1 MSIKNHIIL
10 NHIDEPIKILFWTKG
25 ELCLFFLPF
34 MWGVLSDEFVLG
46 LIISGFNSWV
56 ISFYK
61 KTFGKGK
68 LQAVMYWFLPHNPRL
83 KSLPPSF
90 IRFYLG

>member
-34 MWGVLSDEFVLG
+34 MWGVLSDEFGFGFKHVSTSAPASRCLQG
-46 LIISGFNSWV
+46 GNDEDIISERE
-56 ISFYK
+56 K
-61 KTFGKGK
+61 K
-68 LQAVMYWFLPHNPRL
+68 R
-83 KSLPPSF
+83 
-90 IRFYLG
+90 